1 MKKIIASLMLLGTIS
16 LSAQNS
22 VVNVAWSL
30 GFPTGDLSDYI
41 SDVSARGFSV
51 GYSRFVKPE
60 LAIGF
65 TTGWNVFHSSLPY
78 DTYTQGSSSLSG
90 KQWRT
95 NNAIPIL
102 ANANY
107 YFAKKDKIN
116 SYAGMGI
123 GMVYNRRNTDMYI
136 YTLEEESW
144 NFALQPEIGLEYKID
159 SKVALT
165 VAGKYYY
172 CFESG
177 EIPYPTSYFALNF
190 GVSFLGW

>member
-1 MKKIIASLMLLGTIS
+1 MKKIILSLMLLGSIS
-16 LSAQNS
+16 LSAQTS
-22 VVNVAWSL
+22 VVNVAWSI
-30 GFPTGDLSDYI
+30 GFPSGDLSDYI

-51 GYSRFVKPE
+51 SYGRFVKPE
-60 LAIGF
+60 LTVGF
-65 TTGWNVFHSSLPY
+65 STGWNVFNTSRSY
-78 DTYTQGSSSLSG
+78 QTYTEGTTSLSG

-95 NNAIPIL
+95 NNSIPIL

-107 YFAKKDKIN
+107 YFKKSDKIN

-165 VAGKYYY
+165 AAGKYYY

-177 EIPYPTSYFALNF
+177 EIPYPTSYFALNI

>member
-30 GFPTGDLSDYI
+30 GFSTGDLSDYI
-41 SDVSARGFSV
+41 SDVSARGFSLS
-51 GYSRFVKPE
+51 YARFVKPE
-60 LAIGF
+60 LTVGF
-65 TTGWNVFHSSLPY
+65 STGWNVFHSSLAY
-78 DTYTQGSSSLSG
+78 DTYTEGTSSLSG

-107 YFAKKDKIN
+107 YFKKSDKIN

-165 VAGKYYY
+165 AAGKYYY

-177 EIPYPTSYFALNF
+177 EIPCPTSYFALNI